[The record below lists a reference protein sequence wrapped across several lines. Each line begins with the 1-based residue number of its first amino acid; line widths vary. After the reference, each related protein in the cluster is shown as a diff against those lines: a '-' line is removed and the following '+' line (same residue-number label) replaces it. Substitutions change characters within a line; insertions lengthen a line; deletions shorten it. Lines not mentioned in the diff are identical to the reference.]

1 MLILNQS
8 HPNSYKLEQT
18 FMMNEIYVLYVKE
31 WTAGLQAVSF
41 RWLHMNMPEVA
52 LAIECWRPQV
62 VDFLRVQS
70 MG

>member
-31 WTAGLQAVSF
+31 
-41 RWLHMNMPEVA
+41 
-52 LAIECWRPQV
+52 
-62 VDFLRVQS
+62 
-70 MG
+70 